1 MMPTRI
7 GFLLP
12 RSTDYPTMGFDILD
26 AFRIHL
32 QLLGID
38 DLQLVTENIGFGDN
52 HQLCYAKAEKLL
64 LEDDIQLLVAYG
76 SLLCAEPLYQLAQS
90 SGRAFLFLDAG
101 MQMPSEDKMPNNWF
115 LSLQGI
121 DASFRLGLLAGE
133 GKRNVMMATSFFDAG
148 YRGSF
153 FNVQGIDAMGGKVS
167 GNYVSTHK
175 ISEFSIDRY
184 LELLNENEPEAV
196 IANFSIYLTDLFMKE
211 LKEKG
216 SMATPLPFYCSPFMA
231 EESLLTKCDFPT
243 GVFHTI
249 VPWATSLENDAQF
262 LFLKS
267 IREQK
272 NKIAN
277 LFHLLGWEAA
287 IVAIRLLNDGPQ
299 SLANWSFDS
308 PRGKVTFDAETQT
321 SYAPLYQGMIVS
333 DADGKCKLAIDE
345 QLEITQEEHQQ
356 SCTQKIEEMHSGW
369 KNNFFCT

>member
-1 MMPTRI
+1 MPTRI

-76 SLLCAEPLYQLAQS
+76 SVISAEPLYQLAQS

-196 IANFSIYLTDLFMKE
+196 IANFSIYLTDLFLKE

-216 SMATPLPFYCSPFMA
+216 SIATPLPFYCSPFMA

-345 QLEITQEEHQQ
+345 RLEITQEEHQQ

>member
-12 RSTDYPTMGFDILD
+12 RSTDYPSMGFDILD

-32 QLLGID
+32 QLLGIEN
-38 DLQLVTENIGFGDN
+38 LKLVTENIGFGDDQ
-52 HQLCYAKAEKLL
+52 QLCYAKAEKLL
-64 LEDDIQLLVAYG
+64 LEDDVQLLIAYSG
-76 SLLCAEPLYQLAQS
+76 VLNAEPLYQLAQS

-101 MQMPSEDKMPNNWF
+101 MQMPSEDRMPNNWF

-121 DASFRLGLLAGE
+121 DASFRLGLLAAQ
-133 GKRNVMMATSFFDAG
+133 GKRNVLMASSFFDAG
-148 YRGSF
+148 YRGSL
-153 FNVQGIDAMGGKVS
+153 FNVQGINNMEGKVS

-175 ISEFSIDRY
+175 ISDFSIDRY
-184 LELLNENEPEAV
+184 LELLNENTPEV
-196 IANFSIYLTDLFMKE
+196 VMANFSIYLTELFMKE

-216 SMATPLPFYCSPFMA
+216 SMATPFPFYCSPFMA
-231 EESLLTKCDFPT
+231 EETILTKCDFPT

-249 VPWATSLENDAQF
+249 VPWATSLENEAQF
-262 LFLKS
+262 FFLKN
-267 IREQK
+267 IQEQK
-272 NKIAN
+272 NKVAN

-287 IVAIRLLNDGPQ
+287 VVAVRLLNDGPQ

-308 PRGKVTFDAETQT
+308 PRGKVIFDAETQT

-333 DADGKCKLAIDE
+333 DADGKCRLKIDE
-345 QLEITQEEHQQ
+345 KLEVTQQEHHERY
-356 SCTQKIEEMHSGW
+356 TQKLEEIHSGW

>member
-1 MMPTRI
+1 MMPIRI

-12 RSTDYPTMGFDILD
+12 RSTDYPAMGFDILD

-38 DLQLVTENIGFGDN
+38 DLQIVTENIGFGDN
-52 HQLCYAKAEKLL
+52 QQLYYAKAEKLL
-64 LEDDIQLLVAYG
+64 LEDDVQLLVVYSG
-76 SLLCAEPLYQLAQS
+76 VLNAEPLYQLAQS

-101 MQMPSEDKMPNNWF
+101 MQMPSEDRAPNNWF

-121 DASFRLGLLAGE
+121 EASYRLGLLAGQ
-133 GKRNVMMATSFFDAG
+133 GKRNVLMTSSFFDAG
-148 YRGSF
+148 YRAAL
-153 FNVQGIDAMGGKVS
+153 FNVKGIDLMGGKVS

-184 LELLNENEPEAV
+184 LELLNENEPQV
-196 IANFSIYLTDLFMKE
+196 VLANFSIYLTELFMQA

-216 SMATPLPFYCSPFMA
+216 LMATPLPFYCSPFMA
-231 EESLLTKCDFPT
+231 EETILKKCDFPK

-249 VPWATSLENDAQF
+249 VPWATSLENEAQL
-262 LFLKS
+262 LFLKT
-267 IREQK
+267 IQDQK
-272 NKIAN
+272 NKLAN

-287 IVAIRLLNDGPQ
+287 VVAKQLLKDGPQ
-299 SLANWSFDS
+299 SLAGWSFDS
-308 PRGKVTFDAETQT
+308 PRGKVTFDTETQT

-333 DADGKCKLAIDE
+333 DAAGKCRLQIDE
-345 QLEITQEEHQQ
+345 KLEITVEEHQQ
-356 SCTQKIEEMHSGW
+356 NCNQKVNGIHSGW

>member
-1 MMPTRI
+1 MPTRI

-12 RSTDYPTMGFDILD
+12 RSTDYPAMGFDILD

-32 QLLGID
+32 QLLGVE
-38 DLQLVTENIGFGDN
+38 DLQLITENIGYGDN
-52 HQLCYAKAEKLL
+52 QQLYYAKAEKLL
-64 LEDDIQLLVAYG
+64 LEDDVQLLVAYSG
-76 SLLCAEPLYQLAQS
+76 VLNAEPLYQLAQS

-101 MQMPSEDKMPNNWF
+101 MQMPTEDKMPNNWF

-121 DASFRLGLLAGE
+121 DASYRLGQLAAK
-133 GKRNVMMATSFFDAG
+133 GKRNVLMASSFFDAG
-148 YRGSF
+148 YRGSL
-153 FNVQGIDAMGGKVS
+153 FNIKGIDDEGGKVS

-184 LELLNENEPEAV
+184 LELLNENSPQV
-196 IANFSIYLTDLFMKE
+196 VMANFSIYLTELFMKE

-216 SMATPLPFYCSPFMA
+216 SLATPLPFYCSPFMA
-231 EESLLTKCDFPT
+231 EETILTKCDFPT
-243 GVFHTI
+243 GEFYTI
-249 VPWATSLENDAQF
+249 IPWATSLDNEAQF

-267 IREQK
+267 IQEQK
-272 NKIAN
+272 NKVAN

-287 IVAIRLLNDGPQ
+287 VVTVRLLNEGPQ

-308 PRGKVTFDAETQT
+308 PRGKVIFNAETQT

-333 DADGKCKLAIDE
+333 DADGKCKLKIDE
-345 QLEITQEEHQQ
+345 KLEITQEEHQQ
-356 SCTQKIEEMHSGW
+356 TCSQKLEGIHSGW